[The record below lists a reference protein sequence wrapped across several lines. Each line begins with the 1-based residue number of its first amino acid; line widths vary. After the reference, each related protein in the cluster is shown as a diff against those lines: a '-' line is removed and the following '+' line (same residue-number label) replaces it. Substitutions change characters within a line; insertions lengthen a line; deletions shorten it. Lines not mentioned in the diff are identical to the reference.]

1 MFAQLHRKVRFRNLE
16 PPRREGPI
24 YGQPRYTT
32 PESQIQ
38 RVNVDTESKNRKIDE
53 LATIVEKVE
62 QKAQVPPDNPDLVA
76 LRHIVESKISE
87 LKMEDELKMQGTNS
101 VQRTTKTSL

>member
-1 MFAQLHRKVRFRNLE
+1 M
-16 PPRREGPI
+16 
-24 YGQPRYTT
+24 
-32 PESQIQ
+32 
-38 RVNVDTESKNRKIDE
+38 NVDTESKNRKIDE

>member
-1 MFAQLHRKVRFRNLE
+1 MRRAHLRTTSIHR
-16 PPRREGPI
+16 
-24 YGQPRYTT
+24 
-32 PESQIQ
+32 PESQLE

-62 QKAQVPPDNPDLVA
+62 QKAHVAPDNPDLVA

-87 LKMEDELKMQGTNS
+87 LKMEDELKMEGSNS
-101 VQRTTKTSL
+101 VPRTRKTSF